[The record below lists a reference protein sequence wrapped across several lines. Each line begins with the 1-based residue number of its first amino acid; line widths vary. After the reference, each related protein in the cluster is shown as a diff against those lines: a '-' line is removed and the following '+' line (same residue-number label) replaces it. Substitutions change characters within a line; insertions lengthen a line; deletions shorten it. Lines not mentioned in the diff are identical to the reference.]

1 MKEGDYINNYRE
13 EFKFYMQEDNTS
25 INTMKNYLP
34 DVEKFLTFINKDPIE
49 VNRIDVIKFI
59 NNLKD
64 QELNA
69 KTINRKIYAIYK
81 FIQFLNSYYG
91 LKINFN
97 IKNLK
102 MRIAKQEYG
111 RDLLTKTDFK
121 RILNAACKNEDV
133 MFSTLLLTLYLT
145 GMRISEALNIKLKD
159 IKKKEIIVT
168 GKARKQRYIPIP
180 DDLRKHF
187 RKYAAYRK
195 DSKEE
200 YLFINKHGRR
210 LTEWMADYYIKRY
223 ASKTKVELKR
233 AHCHNVRHLFGYVCI
248 NEKGMT
254 IDEVAQLMGHSDIN
268 ITKIYIKKTRK
279 QLQESMKN
287 FKLE

>member
-1 MKEGDYINNYRE
+1 
-13 EFKFYMQEDNTS
+13 MQEDNDS
-25 INTMKNYLP
+25 VNTMKNYLP

-49 VNRIDVIKFI
+49 LDRIDVIKYI
-59 NNLKD
+59 NDLKNH
-64 QELNA
+64 ELNA

-81 FIQFLNSYYG
+81 FIQFLNNDYD

-97 IKNLK
+97 IKKLK

-121 RILNAACKNEDV
+121 RILNAAYKDENI
-133 MFSTLLLTLYLT
+133 MFATLMLTLYLT

-168 GKARKQRYIPIP
+168 GKANKQRYIPIP

-187 RKYAAYRK
+187 RECAAYRK

-200 YLFINKHGRR
+200 YLFLNKHGRR
-210 LTEWMADYYIKRY
+210 LTAWMADYYIKRY
-223 ASKTKVELKR
+223 AGKTKVLWYKNELSE
-233 AHCHNVRHLFGYVCI
+233 NDLDDLFL
-248 NEKGMT
+248 
-254 IDEVAQLMGHSDIN
+254 IDEIKKKLPKNAEFGNRNGGTTIQLPFGFVQWHSP
-268 ITKIYIKKTRK
+268 TKVIPGSIQFHHNYIKIKE
-279 QLQESMKN
+279 LMEG
-287 FKLE
+287 

>member
-1 MKEGDYINNYRE
+1 
-13 EFKFYMQEDNTS
+13 MQEDNDS
-25 INTMKNYLP
+25 VNTMKNYLP

-49 VNRIDVIKFI
+49 LDRIDVIKYI
-59 NNLKD
+59 NDLKNH
-64 QELNA
+64 ELNA

-81 FIQFLNSYYG
+81 FIQFLNNDYD

-97 IKNLK
+97 IKKLK

-121 RILNAACKNEDV
+121 RILNAAYKDENI
-133 MFSTLLLTLYLT
+133 MFATLMLTLYLT

-168 GKARKQRYIPIP
+168 GKANKQRYIPIP

-187 RKYAAYRK
+187 RECAAYRK

-200 YLFINKHGRR
+200 YLFLNKHGRR
-210 LTEWMADYYIKRY
+210 LTAWMADYYIKRY
-223 ASKTKVELKR
+223 AGKTKVELKR
-233 AHCHNVRHLFGYVCI
+233 AHCHNVRHLFGYTCI
-248 NEKGMT
+248 NERGMT
-254 IDEVAQLMGHSDIN
+254 IDELAQIMGHSDIN